1 MSRRAT
7 RRTQGPP
14 NWPAG
19 HKPAPP
25 TEAMDGAVTAADR
38 TDLACPSTARHGRHA
53 SSRVCAKPS
62 CPADPPAVPA
72 IQGQGQALLAYRG
85 PAAQGG
91 SVASAMEMSLLL
103 GGSKATARGGSVRLR
118 PIVMSVKTAKED
130 TMATMLLDYS
140 TTLAKLHIEDLR
152 REAEAARKVQAARA
166 ARRQRRV

>member
-1 MSRRAT
+1 
-7 RRTQGPP
+7 
-14 NWPAG
+14 
-19 HKPAPP
+19 
-25 TEAMDGAVTAADR
+25 
-38 TDLACPSTARHGRHA
+38 
-53 SSRVCAKPS
+53 
-62 CPADPPAVPA
+62 
-72 IQGQGQALLAYRG
+72 LLAYRG

-140 TTLAKLHIEDLR
+140 TTLVKLHIEDLR